1 MTSAQPHA
9 AVRASDLRVDGAA
22 IVYRLHDVGYAIDLE
37 RASAILAPNAPER
50 TRPARGEGQAIQIA
64 NPPVAVPLGAA
75 AVWVDGTE
83 RHAEVTARVFDFGV
97 CALQARVDAPPGTA
111 WEAYTRLG
119 AAADT
124 STDITALLDREL
136 AALLARMQ
144 PAIER
149 PGFTPV
155 SESYVVFRV
164 NRLLY
169 DDGTEAAPSVLT
181 DDLLVP
187 LLLNESAQ
195 LSTAAR
201 RELLPNRFSYYD
213 DDLTVLT
220 WDNALVVEPRSH
232 DRDVEYVLEFANAQ
246 LLELRFYDALLD
258 AELPR
263 MYDRVA
269 AARKRRHPLPTWRY
283 RSLVGAL
290 QTQLADVTETV
301 ERVENA
307 LKLTD
312 DVYLARIYSAAI
324 EIFRAGS
331 WRRGIERKLSIV
343 RQTYEMLNDEA
354 QTARVE
360 LLELAIVVLIVADI
374 VLGLVGA

>member
-1 MTSAQPHA
+1 MTATSPHA
-9 AVRASDLRVDGAA
+9 AVRASELRVDGAA

-50 TRPARGEGQAIQIA
+50 TRPARGEAQAIQIA
-64 NPPVAVPLGAA
+64 NPPVAVALGAA
-75 AVWVDGTE
+75 PVRIDGIE

-111 WEAYTRLG
+111 WEAFSRLG

-124 STDITALLDREL
+124 SADITRLLDREL
-136 AALLARMQ
+136 AELLQRMQ

-164 NRLLY
+164 NRLLHA
-169 DDGTEAAPSVLT
+169 DGTEATPSVLT
-181 DDLLVP
+181 DELLIP

-201 RELLPNRFSYYD
+201 RELLPNRFSYYE

-220 WDNALVVEPRSH
+220 WDNALVVEPRTH

-269 AARKRRHPLPTWRY
+269 AARKRRHPILTWRY
-283 RSLVGAL
+283 RGLLGAL

-301 ERVENA
+301 ERAENS
-307 LKLTD
+307 LKVTD
-312 DVYLARIYSAAI
+312 DVYLARIYAAAV
-324 EIFRAGS
+324 EIFRASS

-354 QTARVE
+354 QAARVE
-360 LLELAIVVLIVADI
+360 LLELTIVVLIVADI
-374 VLGLVGA
+374 VLGLVGV